1 MNRKLLR
8 SSFFAVLA
16 MLTASSVFAEW
27 YKDYEAGVDMVKKSQ
42 FDAAIPR
49 LQAAAS
55 QKPEEGSNIKF
66 YGMKFADYFPHY
78 YLGLCYFN
86 TKDYAAALREFDQ
99 SESYGAIR
107 KKGDL
112 AAKITQLR
120 SLAQAQVTVAVP
132 QVVKNAQPPIPENVQ
147 QQILQQQQ
155 QQQQQQ
161 IQTPPVQIQQQQQA
175 NKQALQNQKAPT
187 EPPSKAPAIAPPAVD
202 IGQEAARMMVKK
214 GAEKYFDGDY
224 DGAVSL
230 LTSAIEASPNSAS
243 SYFLLGCAYS
253 AKYLLSGSQN
263 QEYFKNATLA
273 FQKIRKIDPRFRIR
287 NGSYFSPAIL
297 EIYAKTS

>member
-1 MNRKLLR
+1 MNARFLR
-8 SSFFAVLA
+8 TSFFAVLA
-16 MLTASSVFAEW
+16 ILAASSVFAEW
-27 YKDYEAGVDMVKKSQ
+27 YKDYEAGVDMVKKGQ
-42 FDAAIPR
+42 CDAAIPR
-49 LQAAAS
+49 LQAAVS
-55 QKPEEGSNIKF
+55 QKPDEGSSIKF

-86 TKDYAAALREFDQ
+86 TKDYTAALREFDQ
-99 SESYGAIR
+99 SERYGAIR
-107 KKGDL
+107 KKPDL
-112 AAKITQLR
+112 AAKITNLR
-120 SLAQAQVTVAVP
+120 SLAQAQITVAVP

-147 QQILQQQQ
+147 QQIQ

-161 IQTPPVQIQQQQQA
+161 IQQQQA
-175 NKQALQNQKAPT
+175 QPVQVQPQPNKQALQNQKAPIT
-187 EPPSKAPAIAPPAVD
+187 TAPALTPPVD

-273 FQKIRKIDPRFRIR
+273 FQKIRKIDPRFRVK